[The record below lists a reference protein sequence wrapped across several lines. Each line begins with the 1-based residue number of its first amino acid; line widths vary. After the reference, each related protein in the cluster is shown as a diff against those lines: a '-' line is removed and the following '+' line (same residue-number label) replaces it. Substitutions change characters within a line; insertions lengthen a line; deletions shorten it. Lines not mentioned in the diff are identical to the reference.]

1 MADFTI
7 TKKLDLSDMLD
18 ELSPENQQ
26 AFVLERFD
34 SFFDTDKK
42 DVLSEMLDT
51 MGDSDKI
58 EVIQGVID
66 NLDWQNKM
74 RLQEYINES
83 I

>member
-1 MADFTI
+1 MDFTI
-7 TKKLDLSDMLD
+7 TKTLDLSDMLD

-42 DVLSEMLDT
+42 DVLQEMLDG
-51 MGDSDKI
+51 MGDEEKI
-58 EVIQGVID
+58 EIIENAID

-74 RLQEYINES
+74 RLQEYIYES